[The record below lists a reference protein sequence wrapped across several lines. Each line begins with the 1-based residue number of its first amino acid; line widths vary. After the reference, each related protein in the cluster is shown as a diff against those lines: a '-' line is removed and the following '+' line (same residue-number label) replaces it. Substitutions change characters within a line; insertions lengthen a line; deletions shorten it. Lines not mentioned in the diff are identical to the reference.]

1 MLRSEAVALIAARL
15 GNRTDLNN
23 SIITEMKLMQS
34 TLEAGE
40 FIPWFLL
47 TEFSEILGSAGEER
61 IPLPTDFIC
70 EYEHGT
76 LWIYDANDTED
87 PWKELTKDDYDALKA
102 AKTGSARPTH
112 YALVG
117 LNFRVLPVP
126 NAAYTYKMIY
136 YANAQELS
144 SDIENAWLKYAAD
157 WLITETGAKIAPYLA
172 MGEAAAS
179 FKTDALIAKNRV
191 FKLHEA
197 RQHANREYK
206 RGDED

>member
-1 MLRSEAVALIAARL
+1 MIRSEAVALIAARL

-40 FIPWFLL
+40 FTPWFLL
-47 TEFSEILGSAGEER
+47 TEFSTITGSPGEER
-61 IPLPTDFIC
+61 IPVPADFIL

-76 LWIYDANDTED
+76 LWIYDASDTAD

-102 AKTGSARPTH
+102 AKTGSTRPTS

-117 LNFRVLPVP
+117 QNFRVLPVP
-126 NAAYTYKMIY
+126 DAAYTYKMIY
-136 YANAQELS
+136 YANAQALS

-157 WLITETGAKIAPYLA
+157 WLITETGAKMAPYLG
-172 MGEAAAS
+172 MGEAAAT
-179 FKTDALIAKNRV
+179 FRADALIAKNRV
-191 FKLHEA
+191 LKLHEA
-197 RQHANREYK
+197 REHANREYK
-206 RGDED
+206 RGDDD